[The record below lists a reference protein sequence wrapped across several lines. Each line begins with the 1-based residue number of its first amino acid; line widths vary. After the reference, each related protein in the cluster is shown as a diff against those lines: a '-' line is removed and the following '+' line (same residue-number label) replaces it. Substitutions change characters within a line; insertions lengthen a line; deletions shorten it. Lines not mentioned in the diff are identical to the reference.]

1 MKYILWKKS
10 STIYDVFRRT
20 VGPPSETGLARA
32 ALEVNIEGNRRSL
45 MIPRSGSAPE
55 QSAANRVSSSSQAR
69 LGVEELPLGI
79 KVHVRVE
86 FPGQTAVSR
95 TPIAIRDTL

>member
-1 MKYILWKKS
+1 
-10 STIYDVFRRT
+10 
-20 VGPPSETGLARA
+20 
-32 ALEVNIEGNRRSL
+32 
-45 MIPRSGSAPE
+45 
-55 QSAANRVSSSSQAR
+55 VSSSSQAR